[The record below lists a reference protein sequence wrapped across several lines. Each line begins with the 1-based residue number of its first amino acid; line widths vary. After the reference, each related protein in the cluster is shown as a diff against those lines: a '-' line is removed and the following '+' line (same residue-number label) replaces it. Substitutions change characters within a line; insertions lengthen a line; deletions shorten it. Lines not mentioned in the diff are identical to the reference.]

1 MKTKPLFFFLFI
13 FMNLDLLAQ
22 EPLAPKID
30 HTLEKHGHLRQ
41 DPYYWMRER
50 DSAPVLKYLQ
60 EENAYAA
67 AYFKAL
73 DPLVNGLLAEFEARI
88 DPNETSA
95 PYVLNGYQ
103 YQNRNVEGLDYQQIY
118 RYELDGKAVLFFDE
132 NERAKGKSFY
142 ELASW
147 SPSPNNQI
155 LAVSEDFK
163 GRRKYEVRFRTNGK
177 YMKDILTET
186 SGSIVWANDN
196 KTVYYTKK
204 DPETLREYLVYRHQI
219 GTPQSSDELIFEE
232 KDDKFSVGIGKTL
245 TNAYVLIYS
254 YSSTTSEIQLLDANN
269 TKATTQL
276 FLARK
281 SGHIYEVEHHE
292 NGFYILSNDNATN
305 NRVLFSKQIPS
316 DISNCQEIVA
326 HNPKVLI
333 EGLSVF
339 KSHLLLEERDNG
351 LLKLKL
357 KSTTDGQE
365 KYIDVAGETYYLG
378 LALNDAYNTSQIYFV
393 LNSMTT
399 PSRVYTYDLK
409 SSKQEIFFEKKLR
422 DPQFNSENY
431 ESQRVWATAND
442 GTKIPVSLV
451 YKKGTTLSKAPLLL
465 YGYGSYGYTI
475 PDIFSPTRISLLDRG
490 FVFATAHIR
499 GCKYLGED
507 WYQNGKFD
515 KKINT
520 FTDFINAAEF
530 LGHMGYCDP
539 SRIYANGGSA
549 GGLLMGAI
557 ANMAPYLFKGIVSEV
572 PFVDVVTTMLD
583 ETIPLT
589 TGEYEEWGNPNDP
602 HYYYYL
608 LKYSPYD
615 NLHQMDYPAMYI
627 TSGYHDSQVQYWE
640 PAKYVAKL
648 RTLRTNNAPLIFE
661 CNMDA
666 GHGGGSGRS
675 TERLE
680 RAKVLSFIL
689 GLEGIEK

>member
-1 MKTKPLFFFLFI
+1 
-13 FMNLDLLAQ
+13 MNLDFLAQ
-22 EPLAPKID
+22 EPVAPQID
-30 HTLEKHGHLRQ
+30 HKLEQHGHQRN
-41 DPYYWMRER
+41 DPYYWMRNR
-50 DSAPVLKYLQ
+50 DTEPVLSYLKA
-60 EENAYAA
+60 ENAYAA

-73 DPLVNGLLAEFEARI
+73 DPLVNSLLNEFEARI

-95 PYVLNGYQ
+95 PYVINGYQ
-103 YQNRNVEGLDYQQIY
+103 YQSRNVEGQDYQQIY

-132 NERAKGKSFY
+132 NLRAKDKPFY
-142 ELASW
+142 ELAAW
-147 SPSPNNQI
+147 APSPNNQI
-155 LAVSEDFK
+155 LAVSEDFV
-163 GRRKYEVRFRTNGK
+163 GRRKYEIRFRANGK
-177 YMKDILTET
+177 FLKDVLTET
-186 SGSIVWANDN
+186 SGSVVWANDN

-219 GTPQSSDELIFEE
+219 GTPQSADELIFEE

-245 TNAYVLIYS
+245 TNAFVLIYS
-254 YSSTTSEIQLLDANN
+254 YSSTTSEIQMIDANIA
-269 TKATTQL
+269 KASPKV

-281 SGHIYEVEHHE
+281 AGHLYEVEHHE
-292 NGFYILSNDNATN
+292 NGFYVLSNDQAVN
-305 NRVLFSKQIPS
+305 NRVLFSKDIPTDLAS
-316 DISNCQEIVA
+316 CQEVIK

-333 EGLSVF
+333 EGLTVF
-339 KSHLLLEERDNG
+339 KRHLLIEERDNG

-357 KSTTDGQE
+357 KNVADGQE
-365 KYIDVAGETYYLG
+365 KYIDVDGETYYLG
-378 LALNDAYNTSQIYFV
+378 LATNDDYAASKIYYVF
-393 LNSMTT
+393 NSLTT
-399 PSRVYTYDLK
+399 PSRVYTYDLQTNK
-409 SSKQEIFFEKKLR
+409 REVFFEKKLR
-422 DPQFNSENY
+422 DPQFSPENY
-431 ESQRVWATAND
+431 ASKRIWATAND
-442 GTKIPVSLV
+442 GTQIPVSIV
-451 YKKGTTLSKAPLLL
+451 YKKGTDLSKAPLLL

-475 PDIFSPTRISLLDRG
+475 PDIFSPTRLSLLDRG

-499 GCKYLGED
+499 GCKYLGEE
-507 WYQNGKFD
+507 WYQDGKFD

-520 FTDFINAAEF
+520 FTDFINAAEY

-539 SRIYANGGSA
+539 SKIYANGGSA

-557 ANMAPYLFKGIVSEV
+557 TNMAPYLFKGIVSEV

-583 ETIPLT
+583 QSIPLT
-589 TGEYEEWGNPNDP
+589 TGEFEEWGNPKDP
-602 HYYYYL
+602 YYYYYL

-615 NLHQMDYPAMYI
+615 NLHRMAYPAMYV

-648 RTLRTNNAPLIFE
+648 RTLRTNQAPLIFE

-680 RAKVLSFIL
+680 RAKVFAFIL

>member
-1 MKTKPLFFFLFI
+1 
-13 FMNLDLLAQ
+13 MNLDLLAQ

-177 YMKDILTET
+177 YMKDVLTET

-245 TNAYVLIYS
+245 TNAYVLIYC

-269 TKATTQL
+269 AKATKQL

-292 NGFYILSNDNATN
+292 NGFYILSNDNAIN

-357 KSTTDGQE
+357 KNTTDGQE

>member
-1 MKTKPLFFFLFI
+1 
-13 FMNLDLLAQ
+13 MNLDFLAQ
-22 EPLAPKID
+22 EPVAPQID
-30 HTLEKHGHLRQ
+30 HKLEQHGHQRN
-41 DPYYWMRER
+41 DPYYWMRNR
-50 DSAPVLKYLQ
+50 DTEPVLSYLKA
-60 EENAYAA
+60 ENAYAA

-73 DPLVNGLLAEFEARI
+73 DPLVNSLLNEFEARI

-95 PYVLNGYQ
+95 PYVINGYQ
-103 YQNRNVEGLDYQQIY
+103 YQSRNVEGQDYQQIY

-132 NERAKGKSFY
+132 NLRAKDKPFY
-142 ELASW
+142 ELAAW
-147 SPSPNNQI
+147 APSPNNQI
-155 LAVSEDFK
+155 LAVSEDFV
-163 GRRKYEVRFRTNGK
+163 GRRKYEIRFRANGK
-177 YMKDILTET
+177 FLKDVLTET
-186 SGSIVWANDN
+186 SGSVVWANDN

-219 GTPQSSDELIFEE
+219 GTPQSADELIYEE

-245 TNAYVLIYS
+245 TNAFVLIYS
-254 YSSTTSEIQLLDANN
+254 YSSTTSEIQLIDANIA
-269 TKATTQL
+269 KASPKV

-281 SGHIYEVEHHE
+281 AGHLYEVEHHE
-292 NGFYILSNDNATN
+292 NGFYVLSNDQAVN
-305 NRVLFSKQIPS
+305 NRVLFSKDIPTDLAS
-316 DISNCQEIVA
+316 CQEVIK

-333 EGLSVF
+333 EGLTVF
-339 KSHLLLEERDNG
+339 KRHLLIEERDNG

-357 KSTTDGQE
+357 KNVADGQE
-365 KYIDVAGETYYLG
+365 KYIDVDGETYYLG
-378 LALNDAYNTSQIYFV
+378 LATNDDYAASKIYYVF
-393 LNSMTT
+393 NSLTT
-399 PSRVYTYDLK
+399 PSRVYTYDLQTNK
-409 SSKQEIFFEKKLR
+409 REVFFEKKLR
-422 DPQFNSENY
+422 DTQFSPENY
-431 ESQRVWATAND
+431 ASKRIWATAND
-442 GTKIPVSLV
+442 GTQIPVSIV
-451 YKKGTTLSKAPLLL
+451 YKKGTDLSKAPLLL

-475 PDIFSPTRISLLDRG
+475 PDIFSPTRLSLLDRG

-499 GCKYLGED
+499 GCKYLGEE
-507 WYQNGKFD
+507 WYQDGKFD

-520 FTDFINAAEF
+520 FTDFINAAEY

-539 SRIYANGGSA
+539 SKIYANGGSA

-557 ANMAPYLFKGIVSEV
+557 TNMAPYLFKGIVSEV

-583 ETIPLT
+583 ESIPLT
-589 TGEYEEWGNPNDP
+589 TGEYEEWGNPQDP
-602 HYYYYL
+602 YYYYYL

-615 NLHQMDYPAMYI
+615 NLHRMAYPAMYV

-648 RTLRTNNAPLIFE
+648 RTLRTNQAPLIFE

-680 RAKVLSFIL
+680 RAKVFAFIL